1 MGPTS
6 VRPNIFQQGLHRRH
20 ASTALPNGNM
30 SIPPGTNGLSNRPS
44 HRLKP
49 TASDPSSAR
58 NIKIS
63 ENKEI
68 VVRDKNGGYKLDVPA
83 LPDGL
88 IGEDGEEL
96 GDLEGDESGEIG
108 LERTEVGGRDK
119 ESMFLSCSA
128 EMISRIDVANCDI
141 V

>member
-6 VRPNIFQQGLHRRH
+6 VRPNIFQQGLNRRH
-20 ASTALPNGNM
+20 ASTAPPNTNM
-30 SIPPGTNGLSNRPS
+30 NMNIQPGTTSNGLANRPS

-49 TASDPSSAR
+49 TTSDPSTAR

-68 VVRDKNGGYKLDVPA
+68 VVRDKNGGYKSDIPA
-83 LPDGL
+83 LPDDL

-96 GDLEGDESGEIG
+96 GDLEGDESGEMSFD
-108 LERTEVGGRDK
+108 RTELGGRDK
-119 ESMFLSCSA
+119 ESMFSFNSGNILSDWCG
-128 EMISRIDVANCDI
+128 
-141 V
+141 